1 MSSNVCI
8 IQARMSSTR
17 LPGKVLKPLG
27 SMTLLEQVIRRAQA
41 IEGITSVVVAT
52 VDSPAEDAL
61 VETAQ
66 TAGAEVFR
74 GSRDD
79 VLSRYIGA
87 ATQAQAD
94 YVMRITS
101 DCPLLDPV
109 VCNEL
114 LSTMVAGDHDYGFT
128 IGYPH
133 GLDCEV
139 FPIKS
144 LLEADKHASSNEDHE
159 HVTLWMKRQEHY
171 KIARAYP
178 PDGNHTQKYRWVVD
192 YPEDYAYL
200 TELFKLLPGD
210 MPGWQEVKAIADAHP
225 HLMEINQ
232 ARIDEWA
239 ELTAAIYEKSG
250 D

>member
-27 SMTLLEQVIRRAQA
+27 SMTILEQVIRRAQA
-41 IEGITSVVVAT
+41 IDGISGVVVAT
-52 VDSPAEDAL
+52 VDSQEENELAK
-61 VETAQ
+61 TAKA
-66 TAGAEVFR
+66 AGAEVFR

-87 ATQAQAD
+87 ATQARAD

-114 LSTMVAGDHDYGFT
+114 LSTIVAGDHDYGFT

-139 FPIKS
+139 FPMKS
-144 LLEADKHASSNEDHE
+144 LLQAGKHASSKEDHE

-171 KIARAYP
+171 KIARACP
-178 PDGNHTQKYRWVVD
+178 PEGDHTQKYRWVID
-192 YPEDYAYL
+192 YSEDYAYL
-200 TELFKLLPGD
+200 SELFKRLPDGL
-210 MPGWQEVKAIADAHP
+210 PGWQEVKAIADAHP

-232 ARIDEWA
+232 SRIDEWA
-239 ELTAAIYEKSG
+239 ELTAAIYEKAG